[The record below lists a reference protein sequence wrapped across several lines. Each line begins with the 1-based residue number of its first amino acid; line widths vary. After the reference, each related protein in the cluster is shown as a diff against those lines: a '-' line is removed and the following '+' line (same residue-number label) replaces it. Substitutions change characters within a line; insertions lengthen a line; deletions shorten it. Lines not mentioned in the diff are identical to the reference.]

1 MKNAIINKKQKGE
14 KMIKIDT
21 QNYFADGI
29 AELADQMVNTKDS
42 KRYQEF
48 EYTIYP
54 ELDLKGEII
63 NLSDETEI
71 KLPKIPDAYL
81 ESVVNVLGER
91 NYNYSV
97 KNEDLSYGYDASK
110 NELCLKTERE
120 TDMKHIVREGLED
133 FGNFEDAEFKY
144 INTDSEGNIMSS
156 IMKDDLIKEINY
168 KDFRYRDSM
177 SSEEMEKELDKLKY
191 NEVAVLNGK
200 WAYDS
205 LEQTPDTENRNL
217 INALEKVEGNKAA
230 ELFLYDYAGD
240 HTLQF
245 IDIPENYT
253 AKDLAQSIR
262 WWIDE
267 EDDIVFNI
275 KPGQE
280 KIIPELFKYGKELN
294 EVQNITFTLD
304 RPDTEVFHLN
314 RDGATVMLF
323 DEKERNIE
331 ECYEILQS
339 RKSEMNLSNVLD
351 FEIYN
356 GDYCIAKHEGEFMI
370 ELYPSKEFSFET
382 LKKAQ
387 NISKDTGKIIRIEDN
402 KDNVFKVDGDTLHLW
417 MQGKKMEES
426 SIKNF
431 IKENKFDKL
440 FSVVKSRGKLI
451 YDNEA
456 KKEDV
461 KKKSKAR

>member
-1 MKNAIINKKQKGE
+1 
-14 KMIKIDT
+14 
-21 QNYFADGI
+21 
-29 AELADQMVNTKDS
+29 
-42 KRYQEF
+42 
-48 EYTIYP
+48 
-54 ELDLKGEII
+54 
-63 NLSDETEI
+63 
-71 KLPKIPDAYL
+71 
-81 ESVVNVLGER
+81 
-91 NYNYSV
+91 
-97 KNEDLSYGYDASK
+97 
-110 NELCLKTERE
+110 
-120 TDMKHIVREGLED
+120 MKHIVREGLED

>member
-1 MKNAIINKKQKGE
+1 MV
-14 KMIKIDT
+14 KIDS

-29 AELADQMVNTKDS
+29 AELADQMANAKDS

-54 ELDLKGEII
+54 EFDLKGEII
-63 NLSDETEI
+63 NFSDETEI
-71 KLPKIPDAYL
+71 KLPKIPEAYL
-81 ESVVNVLGER
+81 ESVVNVLGQK

-97 KNEDLSYGYDASK
+97 KNEELSYSYDASK
-110 NELCLKTERE
+110 NELCLKTGRE

-133 FGNFEDAEFKY
+133 FGNFKDAEFKY
-144 INTDSEGNIMSS
+144 INTDSEGNTMSS
-156 IMKDDLIKEINY
+156 VMKGNLIKEINY
-168 KDFRYRDSM
+168 KDFHYTDSM
-177 SSEEMEKELDKLKY
+177 SGEEMEKELDKLKY
-191 NEVAVLNGK
+191 NEAAVLNGK
-200 WAYDS
+200 WAYDR

-230 ELFLYDYAGD
+230 DLFLYDYAGD

-245 IDIPENYT
+245 VDIPENYT

-267 EDDIVFNI
+267 ETDIVFNI

-280 KIIPELFKYGKELN
+280 KIIPELFKHGKELC
-294 EVQNITFTLD
+294 EVQNIAFTLN
-304 RPDTEVFHLN
+304 RPDEEVFYFN
-314 RDGATVMLF
+314 YDGAKVMLF

-339 RKSEMNLSNVLD
+339 RRSEMNLSNMLD

-356 GDYCIAKHEGEFMI
+356 EDHCIAKKAGEFVI
-370 ELYPSKEFSFET
+370 ELYPSETPSFET
-382 LKKAQ
+382 LKKVQ
-387 NISKDTGKIIRIEDN
+387 NISKDARKIIRIEDN
-402 KDNVFKVDGDTLHLW
+402 KQDVFKVDGDTLNLW
-417 MQGKKMEES
+417 ILSKKMDES
-426 SIKNF
+426 SLKNF

-440 FSVVKSRGKLI
+440 FSVVKSKGKLI
-451 YDNEA
+451 YDNET

-461 KKKSKAR
+461 KNKAKAR

>member
-1 MKNAIINKKQKGE
+1 MLKINA
-14 KMIKIDT
+14 

-29 AELADQMVNTKDS
+29 AELADQMANAKDS

-54 ELDLKGEII
+54 ELGLIGDIGEITNI
-63 NLSDETEI
+63 SDETEI

-81 ESVVNVLGER
+81 ESVVNVLGQK

-97 KNEDLSYGYDASK
+97 KNKDLSYSYDASK
-110 NELCLKTERE
+110 NELCLKTGRE
-120 TDMKHIVREGLED
+120 TDMKHIVREGLEK
-133 FGNFEDAEFKY
+133 FGNFKDAEFKY
-144 INTDSEGNIMSS
+144 VNTDSEGNTMSS
-156 IMKDDLIKEINY
+156 IMKDDLIKEISY
-168 KDFRYRDSM
+168 KDFHYKDTM
-177 SSEEMEKELDKLKY
+177 NSEEMEKELDKLKY
-191 NEVAVLNGK
+191 NEVAVLKGK
-200 WAYDS
+200 WAYDR
-205 LEQTPDTENRNL
+205 LEQTPDAVNRSL
-217 INALEKVEGNKAA
+217 INALEKVEGNKATD
-230 ELFLYDYAGD
+230 LFLYDYAGD

-245 IDIPENYT
+245 IEIPENYT

-267 EDDIVFNI
+267 ETDIVFNI

-304 RPDTEVFHLN
+304 RPDEEVFYLN
-314 RDGATVMLF
+314 RDGATVTLF
-323 DEKERNIE
+323 DENKRNID

-339 RKSEMNLSNVLD
+339 RKNEMNLSKVLD

-356 GDYCIAKHEGEFMI
+356 GDHCIAKHESEFEI
-370 ELYPSKEFSFET
+370 ELYPSEEFSFET

-387 NISKDTGKIIRIEDN
+387 NISKDSKKIIRIEDN
-402 KDNVFKVDGDTLHLW
+402 KGNVFKVDGDMLHLW
-417 MQGKKMEES
+417 MPGKKMDES

-431 IKENKFDKL
+431 IRENKIDKL

-461 KKKSKAR
+461 KKKTNAR

>member
-1 MKNAIINKKQKGE
+1 MV
-14 KMIKIDT
+14 KIDAK
-21 QNYFADGI
+21 NYFADGI
-29 AELADQMVNTKDS
+29 AELADQMANAKES
-42 KRYQEF
+42 ERYQEF

-54 ELDLKGEII
+54 EFDLKGEII

-97 KNEDLSYGYDASK
+97 KNEDLSYSYDASK
-110 NELCLKTERE
+110 NELCLKTGRE

-144 INTDSEGNIMSS
+144 INTDSEGNVMSS
-156 IMKDDLIKEINY
+156 VMKGGLIKEINY
-168 KDFRYRDSM
+168 KDFHYSNSM
-177 SSEEMEKELDKLKY
+177 NGEEMEKELDKLKY
-191 NEVAVLNGK
+191 NEVAVLKGK
-200 WAYDS
+200 WAYDR
-205 LEQTPDTENRNL
+205 LEQTPDAVNRNL
-217 INALEKVEGNKAA
+217 INALEKVEGNKATD
-230 ELFLYDYAGD
+230 LFLYDYAGD

-267 EDDIVFNI
+267 EAGIVFNI

-304 RPDTEVFHLN
+304 RPEEEVFYLN
-314 RDGATVMLF
+314 RDGATVTLF
-323 DEKERNIE
+323 DENKRNID

-339 RKSEMNLSNVLD
+339 RKNEMNLSKVLD

-356 GDYCIAKHEGEFMI
+356 GDHCIAKHEGEFMI
-370 ELYPSKEFSFET
+370 ELYPSEKFSLET

-387 NISKDTGKIIRIEDN
+387 NISKDTGKIIRIENEKGDA
-402 KDNVFKVDGDTLHLW
+402 FKVDGDALHLW
-417 MQGKKMEES
+417 MSGKKRDES
-426 SIKNF
+426 SLKNF
-431 IKENKFDKL
+431 IRENKLDKL

-456 KKEDV
+456 RKEEV
-461 KKKSKAR
+461 KKKTNAR

>member
-1 MKNAIINKKQKGE
+1 ML
-14 KMIKIDT
+14 KIDS

-29 AELADQMVNTKDS
+29 AELADQMANTKDS

-54 ELDLKGEII
+54 EFDLKGEII
-63 NLSDETEI
+63 NHSDETEI
-71 KLPKIPDAYL
+71 KLPKIPEAYL
-81 ESVVNVLGER
+81 ESVVNVLGKK

-97 KNEDLSYGYDASK
+97 KNEELSYSYDASK
-110 NELCLKTERE
+110 NELCLKTGME

-144 INTDSEGNIMSS
+144 INTDSEGNTMSS
-156 IMKDDLIKEINY
+156 IMKGDLIKEINY
-168 KDFRYRDSM
+168 KDFHYSDSM
-177 SSEEMEKELDKLKY
+177 SGEEMEKELDKLKY

-200 WAYDS
+200 WAYDR

-230 ELFLYDYAGD
+230 DLFLYDYAGD

-245 IDIPENYT
+245 VDIPENYT

-267 EDDIVFNI
+267 ENDIVFNI

-280 KIIPELFKYGKELN
+280 KIIPELLRHVDELR
-294 EVQNITFTLD
+294 EVQNIAFTLD
-304 RPDTEVFHLN
+304 RPEKEIFYLHS
-314 RDGATVMLF
+314 DGAKVMLF
-323 DEKERNIE
+323 DENERNIE

-339 RKSEMNLSNVLD
+339 RKNEMNLSKVLE

-356 GDYCIAKHEGEFMI
+356 GDHCIANAGEFSI
-370 ELYPSKEFSFET
+370 ELYPSEKFSFEA
-382 LKKAQ
+382 LKKVQ
-387 NISKDTGKIIRIEDN
+387 NISKDSKKIIRIEDN
-402 KDNVFKVDGDTLHLW
+402 KGNVFKVDGDMLHLW
-417 MQGKKMEES
+417 ISSKKMDES
-426 SIKNF
+426 SLKNF

-440 FSVVKSRGKLI
+440 FSVVKSKGKLI

-461 KKKSKAR
+461 KNKSKAR

>member
-1 MKNAIINKKQKGE
+1 ML
-14 KMIKIDT
+14 KIDT

-29 AELADQMVNTKDS
+29 AELTDQMANAKDS

-54 ELDLKGEII
+54 EFDLKGEII
-63 NLSDETEI
+63 NHSDETEI

-81 ESVVNVLGER
+81 ESVVNVLGEK
-91 NYNYSV
+91 NYNYLV
-97 KNEDLSYGYDASK
+97 KNEELSYSYDASK
-110 NELCLKTERE
+110 NELCLKTGRG
-120 TDMKHIVREGLED
+120 TDMKHIAREGLED
-133 FGNFEDAEFKY
+133 FGNFENAEFKY
-144 INTDSEGNIMSS
+144 INTDSEGNTMSS
-156 IMKDDLIKEINY
+156 VMKGELIKEINY
-168 KDFRYRDSM
+168 KDFHYSNSM
-177 SSEEMEKELDKLKY
+177 NGEEMEKELDKLKY

-200 WAYDS
+200 WAYDR

-230 ELFLYDYAGD
+230 DLFLYDYAGD

-267 EDDIVFNI
+267 EAGIIFNI
-275 KPGQE
+275 KSGQE
-280 KIIPELFKYGKELN
+280 KIIPELFKHGKEIY
-294 EVQNITFTLD
+294 EVQNIAFTLN
-304 RPDTEVFHLN
+304 RPDEEVFYLN
-314 RDGATVMLF
+314 YDGAKVMLF

-339 RKSEMNLSNVLD
+339 RRSEMNLSNVLD

-356 GDYCIAKHEGEFMI
+356 GDHCIAKKAGEFVI
-370 ELYPSKEFSFET
+370 EIYPSEELSFET

-387 NISKDTGKIIRIEDN
+387 NISKDTGKIIRLEDD
-402 KDNVFKVDGDTLHLW
+402 KCDVLKVDGDTLHLW
-417 MQGKKMEES
+417 ISSKKMDES
-426 SIKNF
+426 SLKNF
-431 IKENKFDKL
+431 IRENKFDKL

-451 YDNEA
+451 YDNEV

-461 KKKSKAR
+461 KNKANAR

>member
-1 MKNAIINKKQKGE
+1 MV
-14 KMIKIDT
+14 KIDT

-29 AELADQMVNTKDS
+29 AELADQMANAKKS
-42 KRYQEF
+42 ERYKEF

-54 ELDLKGEII
+54 EFDLKGEII
-63 NLSDETEI
+63 NLLDETEI
-71 KLPKIPDAYL
+71 KLPKIPEACL
-81 ESVVNVLGER
+81 ESVVNVLGQK

-97 KNEDLSYGYDASK
+97 KNEELSYSYDASK
-110 NELCLKTERE
+110 NELCLKTGRE

-144 INTDSEGNIMSS
+144 INTDSEGNVMSS
-156 IMKDDLIKEINY
+156 VMKGGLIKEINY
-168 KDFRYRDSM
+168 KDFHYSNSM
-177 SSEEMEKELDKLKY
+177 NGEEMEKELDKLKY

-200 WAYDS
+200 WIYDR

-230 ELFLYDYAGD
+230 DLFLYDYAGD

-267 EDDIVFNI
+267 EAGIIFNI
-275 KPGQE
+275 KSGQE
-280 KIIPELFKYGKELN
+280 KIIPELFKHGKEIY
-294 EVQNITFTLD
+294 EVQNIAFTLN
-304 RPDTEVFHLN
+304 RPDEEVFYLN
-314 RDGATVMLF
+314 YDGAKVMLF

-339 RKSEMNLSNVLD
+339 RRSEMNLSNVLD

-356 GDYCIAKHEGEFMI
+356 GDHCIAKKAGEFVI
-370 ELYPSKEFSFET
+370 ELYPSETPSFET

-387 NISKDTGKIIRIEDN
+387 NISKDTGKIIRLED
-402 KDNVFKVDGDTLHLW
+402 KKGDVLKVDGDTLHLW
-417 MQGKKMEES
+417 ISSKKMDES
-426 SIKNF
+426 SLKNF
-431 IKENKFDKL
+431 IRENKFDKL

-451 YDNEA
+451 YDNEV

-461 KKKSKAR
+461 KNKANAR

>member
-1 MKNAIINKKQKGE
+1 ML
-14 KMIKIDT
+14 KIDS

-29 AELADQMVNTKDS
+29 AELSEQMANAKDS

-54 ELDLKGEII
+54 EFNLKGEII
-63 NLSDETEI
+63 NYSDETEI
-71 KLPKIPDAYL
+71 KLPKIPEAYL
-81 ESVVNVLGER
+81 ESVVNVLGQK

-97 KNEDLSYGYDASK
+97 KNEDLLYNYDASE

-144 INTDSEGNIMSS
+144 INTDSEGNTMSS
-156 IMKDDLIKEINY
+156 IMKGDLIKEISY
-168 KDFRYRDSM
+168 KDFHYKDTM
-177 SSEEMEKELDKLKY
+177 NSEEIEKELDKLKY

-200 WAYDS
+200 WAYDR

-240 HTLQF
+240 QTLQF

-253 AKDLAQSIR
+253 AKELAQSIR

-267 EDDIVFNI
+267 EPDIIFNI

-280 KIIPELFKYGKELN
+280 KIIPELFKHGKELN
-294 EVQNITFTLD
+294 EVQNINFTLD
-304 RPDTEVFHLN
+304 RPEEEVFYLN
-314 RDGATVMLF
+314 RYGATVMLF

-331 ECYEILQS
+331 ECYEILKS
-339 RKSEMNLSNVLD
+339 RKSEMNLSKVLD
-351 FEIYN
+351 FDIYN
-356 GDYCIAKHEGEFMI
+356 GDHCIVKDDGEFVI
-370 ELYPSKEFSFET
+370 EIYPSEAPSFET

-387 NISKDTGKIIRIEDN
+387 NISKDAGKIIRIEDN
-402 KDNVFKVDGDTLHLW
+402 KGDVLKVDGDTLHLW
-417 MQGKKMEES
+417 ISSKKMDES
-426 SIKNF
+426 SLKNF

-461 KKKSKAR
+461 KNKSKAR

>member
-1 MKNAIINKKQKGE
+1 MV
-14 KMIKIDT
+14 KIDS

-29 AELADQMVNTKDS
+29 AELADQMANAKDS

-54 ELDLKGEII
+54 ELYSKGEII

-81 ESVVNVLGER
+81 ESVVNVLGQK

-97 KNEDLSYGYDASK
+97 KNEELSYSYDASK
-110 NELCLKTERE
+110 NELCLKTGRE

-133 FGNFEDAEFKY
+133 FGNFKDAEFKY
-144 INTDSEGNIMSS
+144 INTDSEGNTMSS
-156 IMKDDLIKEINY
+156 VMKGNLIKEINY
-168 KDFRYRDSM
+168 KDFHYTDSM
-177 SSEEMEKELDKLKY
+177 SGEEMEKELDKLKY
-191 NEVAVLNGK
+191 NEAAVLNGK
-200 WAYDS
+200 WAYDR

-230 ELFLYDYAGD
+230 DLFLYDYAGD

-245 IDIPENYT
+245 VDIPENYT

-267 EDDIVFNI
+267 ETDIVFNI

-280 KIIPELFKYGKELN
+280 KIIPELFKHGKELC
-294 EVQNITFTLD
+294 EVQNIAFTLN
-304 RPDTEVFHLN
+304 RPDEEVFYFN
-314 RDGATVMLF
+314 YDGAKVMLF

-339 RKSEMNLSNVLD
+339 RRSEMNLSNVLD

-356 GDYCIAKHEGEFMI
+356 EDHCIAKKAGEFVI
-370 ELYPSKEFSFET
+370 ELYPSETPSLET

-387 NISKDTGKIIRIEDN
+387 NISKDTRKIIRLEDN
-402 KDNVFKVDGDTLHLW
+402 KGDVLKVDGDTLHLW
-417 MQGKKMEES
+417 ISGKKMDEGS
-426 SIKNF
+426 LKNF

-440 FSVVKSRGKLI
+440 FSVVKSKGKLI
-451 YDNEA
+451 YDNET

-461 KKKSKAR
+461 KNKAKAR

>member
-1 MKNAIINKKQKGE
+1 ML
-14 KMIKIDT
+14 KIDS

-29 AELADQMVNTKDS
+29 AELSEQMANAKDS

-54 ELDLKGEII
+54 EFNLKGEII
-63 NLSDETEI
+63 NYSDETEI
-71 KLPKIPDAYL
+71 KLPKIPEAYL
-81 ESVVNVLGER
+81 ESVVNVLGQK

-97 KNEDLSYGYDASK
+97 KNEDLLYNYDASK

-144 INTDSEGNIMSS
+144 INTDSEGNTMSS
-156 IMKDDLIKEINY
+156 IMKGDLIKEISY
-168 KDFRYRDSM
+168 KDFHYKDTM
-177 SSEEMEKELDKLKY
+177 NSEEMEKELDKLKY
-191 NEVAVLNGK
+191 NEVAVLKGK
-200 WAYDS
+200 WAYDR

-217 INALEKVEGNKAA
+217 INALEKVEGNKAT

-245 IDIPENYT
+245 INIPENYT

-267 EDDIVFNI
+267 EADIVFNI

-294 EVQNITFTLD
+294 EVQNITLTLD
-304 RPDTEVFHLN
+304 RPEKEIFYLN
-314 RDGATVMLF
+314 RDGATVMIF

-331 ECYEILQS
+331 DCYEILQS
-339 RKSEMNLSNVLD
+339 RKNEMNLSKVLD

-356 GDYCIAKHEGEFMI
+356 GDHCIAKHEGEFLI
-370 ELYPSKEFSFET
+370 ELYPSETPSFET
-382 LKKAQ
+382 LKKH
-387 NISKDTGKIIRIEDN
+387 KIFRKILEKLYGSRTKKAMFLKLTEICFIYGC
-402 KDNVFKVDGDTLHLW
+402 KAKRWMKVRLKT
-417 MQGKKMEES
+417 S
-426 SIKNF
+426 
-431 IKENKFDKL
+431 
-440 FSVVKSRGKLI
+440 
-451 YDNEA
+451 
-456 KKEDV
+456 
-461 KKKSKAR
+461 

>member
-1 MKNAIINKKQKGE
+1 MV
-14 KMIKIDT
+14 KIDA

-29 AELADQMVNTKDS
+29 SELTDQMANVKDS

-54 ELDLKGEII
+54 ELNLKGEII
-63 NLSDETEI
+63 NFSDETEI
-71 KLPKIPDAYL
+71 RLPKIPDAYL
-81 ESVVNVLGER
+81 ESVVNVLGEK

-97 KNEDLSYGYDASK
+97 KNEDLSYSYDASK
-110 NELCLKTERE
+110 NELCLKTGRE

-133 FGNFEDAEFKY
+133 FGNFKDAEFKY
-144 INTDSEGNIMSS
+144 INTDSEGNTMSS
-156 IMKDDLIKEINY
+156 VMKGNLIKEINY
-168 KDFRYRDSM
+168 KDFHYTDSM
-177 SSEEMEKELDKLKY
+177 SGEEMEKELDKLKY

-200 WAYDS
+200 WAYDR

-230 ELFLYDYAGD
+230 DLFLYDYAGD

-245 IDIPENYT
+245 VDIPENYT

-267 EDDIVFNI
+267 ETDIVFNI

-280 KIIPELFKYGKELN
+280 KIIPELFKHGKELC
-294 EVQNITFTLD
+294 EVQNIAFTLN
-304 RPDTEVFHLN
+304 RPDEEVFYFN
-314 RDGATVMLF
+314 YDGAKVMLF
-323 DEKERNIE
+323 DEKERNVE

-339 RKSEMNLSNVLD
+339 RRSEMNLSNVLD

-356 GDYCIAKHEGEFMI
+356 EDHCIAKKAGEFVI
-370 ELYPSKEFSFET
+370 ELYPSETPSLET

-387 NISKDTGKIIRIEDN
+387 NISKDTRKIIRLEDN
-402 KDNVFKVDGDTLHLW
+402 KGDVLKVDGDTLHLW
-417 MQGKKMEES
+417 ISGKKMDEGS
-426 SIKNF
+426 LKNF

-440 FSVVKSRGKLI
+440 FSVVKSKGKLI
-451 YDNEA
+451 YDNET

-461 KKKSKAR
+461 KNKAKAR

>member
-1 MKNAIINKKQKGE
+1 ML
-14 KMIKIDT
+14 KIDS

-29 AELADQMVNTKDS
+29 AELADQMANAKDS

-63 NLSDETEI
+63 NLSDEAEI

-81 ESVVNVLGER
+81 ESIVNVLGER

-97 KNEDLSYGYDASK
+97 KSEDLSYSYDASK
-110 NELCLKTERE
+110 NELCLKTGRE
-120 TDMKHIVREGLED
+120 TDMKHIVSEGLED

-144 INTDSEGNIMSS
+144 INTDSEGNTMSS
-156 IMKDDLIKEINY
+156 IMKGDLIKEINY
-168 KDFRYRDSM
+168 KDFHYSNSM
-177 SSEEMEKELDKLKY
+177 NGEEMEKELDKLKY

-200 WAYDS
+200 WTYDR

-230 ELFLYDYAGD
+230 DLFLYDYAGD
-240 HTLQF
+240 QTLQF

-267 EDDIVFNI
+267 EAGIVFNI

-280 KIIPELFKYGKELN
+280 KIIPELFKHGKELN
-294 EVQNITFTLD
+294 EVQNITFTLN
-304 RPDTEVFHLN
+304 RPDEEVFYLN

-339 RKSEMNLSNVLD
+339 RKSEMNLSKVLD

-356 GDYCIAKHEGEFMI
+356 GDHCIAKHESEFLI
-370 ELYPSKEFSFET
+370 ELYPSETPSFET

-387 NISKDTGKIIRIEDN
+387 NISKDTGKIIRIED
-402 KDNVFKVDGDTLHLW
+402 KKGNVFKVDGDMLHLW
-417 MQGKKMEES
+417 MQGKKMDES
-426 SIKNF
+426 SLKNF

-440 FSVVKSRGKLI
+440 FSVAKSRGKMI

-456 KKEDV
+456 KKEDI
-461 KKKSKAR
+461 KNKSKAR

>member
-1 MKNAIINKKQKGE
+1 MV
-14 KMIKIDT
+14 KIDA
-21 QNYFADGI
+21 QKYFADGI
-29 AELADQMVNTKDS
+29 AELADQMANAKDS

-48 EYTIYP
+48 EYTFYL
-54 ELDLKGEII
+54 ELYSKGEII

-71 KLPKIPDAYL
+71 RLPKIPDEYL
-81 ESVVNVLGER
+81 ESVVNVLGEK

-97 KNEDLSYGYDASK
+97 KNEDLSYSYDASE
-110 NELCLKTERE
+110 NELCLKTGRE
-120 TDMKHIVREGLED
+120 TDMKHIVREGLEE
-133 FGNFEDAEFKY
+133 FGNFKDAEFKY
-144 INTDSEGNIMSS
+144 INTDSEGNTMSS
-156 IMKDDLIKEINY
+156 VMKGELIKEINY
-168 KDFRYRDSM
+168 KNFHYSN
-177 SSEEMEKELDKLKY
+177 SISGEEIEKELDKLKY

-200 WAYDS
+200 WAYDR

-240 HTLQF
+240 QTLQF

-253 AKDLAQSIR
+253 AKELAQSIR

-267 EDDIVFNI
+267 EPDIIFNI

-280 KIIPELFKYGKELN
+280 KIIPELFKHGKELN
-294 EVQNITFTLD
+294 EVQNINFTLD
-304 RPDTEVFHLN
+304 RPEEEVFYLN
-314 RDGATVMLF
+314 RYGATVILF

-331 ECYEILQS
+331 ECYEILKS
-339 RKSEMNLSNVLD
+339 RKSEMNLSKVLD
-351 FEIYN
+351 FDIYN
-356 GDYCIAKHEGEFMI
+356 GDHCIVKDDGEFVI
-370 ELYPSKEFSFET
+370 EIYLSEAPSFET

-387 NISKDTGKIIRIEDN
+387 NISKDAGKIIRIEDN
-402 KDNVFKVDGDTLHLW
+402 KGDVLKVDGDTLHLW
-417 MQGKKMEES
+417 ISSKKMDES
-426 SIKNF
+426 SLKNF

-440 FSVVKSRGKLI
+440 FPLVKSKGKVI

-461 KKKSKAR
+461 KNKAKAR

>member
-1 MKNAIINKKQKGE
+1 MANAKKTE
-14 KMIKIDT
+14 
-21 QNYFADGI
+21 
-29 AELADQMVNTKDS
+29 
-42 KRYQEF
+42 RYKEF

-54 ELDLKGEII
+54 EFNLKGEII
-63 NLSDETEI
+63 NLLDETEI
-71 KLPKIPDAYL
+71 KLPRIPDAYL
-81 ESVVNVLGER
+81 ESVVNVLGKK

-97 KNEDLSYGYDASK
+97 KNEDLSYSYDASK
-110 NELCLKTERE
+110 NELCLKTGRE

-133 FGNFEDAEFKY
+133 FGNFKDAEFKY
-144 INTDSEGNIMSS
+144 INTDNEGNVMSS
-156 IMKDDLIKEINY
+156 VMKGGLIKEINY
-168 KDFRYRDSM
+168 KDFHYSNSM
-177 SSEEMEKELDKLKY
+177 NSEEMEKELDKLKY

-200 WAYDS
+200 WSYDR

-217 INALEKVEGNKAA
+217 INALEKVEGNKAT

-245 IDIPENYT
+245 INIPENYT

-267 EDDIVFNI
+267 ETDIVFNI

-280 KIIPELFKYGKELN
+280 KIIPELFKHGKEIY
-294 EVQNITFTLD
+294 EVQNIAFTLN
-304 RPDTEVFHLN
+304 RPDEEVFYLN
-314 RDGATVMLF
+314 YDGAKVMLF

-339 RKSEMNLSNVLD
+339 RRSEMNLSNVLD

-356 GDYCIAKHEGEFMI
+356 GDHCIAKKAGEFVI
-370 ELYPSKEFSFET
+370 ELYPSETPSLET

-387 NISKDTGKIIRIEDN
+387 NISKDTRKIIRIEDN
-402 KDNVFKVDGDTLHLW
+402 KGDVLKVDDDTLHLW
-417 MQGKKMEES
+417 ISSKKMDES
-426 SIKNF
+426 SLKNF

-440 FSVVKSRGKLI
+440 FSIVKSRGKLI
-451 YDNEA
+451 HDNEA

-461 KKKSKAR
+461 KNKAKVR

>member
-1 MKNAIINKKQKGE
+1 ML
-14 KMIKIDT
+14 KIDT
-21 QNYFADGI
+21 QNYFAKGI
-29 AELADQMVNTKDS
+29 AELSDQMANAKSS
-42 KRYQEF
+42 KHYQEF
-48 EYTIYP
+48 EYTINP
-54 ELDLKGEII
+54 EFDSIGNIGEITNI
-63 NLSDETEI
+63 LDETEI

-81 ESVVNVLGER
+81 ESVVNVLGQK

-97 KNEDLSYGYDASK
+97 KNKDLSYSYDASK
-110 NELCLKTERE
+110 NELCLKTGRE
-120 TDMKHIVREGLED
+120 TDMKHIVREGLEK

-144 INTDSEGNIMSS
+144 INTDSEGNTMSS
-156 IMKDDLIKEINY
+156 IMKGDLIKEIRY
-168 KDFRYRDSM
+168 KDFHYKDTM
-177 SSEEMEKELDKLKY
+177 NSEEMEKELDKLKY
-191 NEVAVLNGK
+191 NEVAVLKGK
-200 WAYDS
+200 WTYDR
-205 LEQTPDTENRNL
+205 LEQTPDAVNRNL
-217 INALEKVEGNKAA
+217 INALEKVEGNKAT

-240 HTLQF
+240 KTLQF
-245 IDIPENYT
+245 INIPENYT

-267 EDDIVFNI
+267 ETDIVFNI

-280 KIIPELFKYGKELN
+280 KIIPELFEYGKELN
-294 EVQNITFTLD
+294 EVQNVTFTLN
-304 RPDTEVFHLN
+304 RPEEEVFYLN
-314 RDGATVMLF
+314 RDGATVTLF

-339 RKSEMNLSNVLD
+339 RKNEMNLSKVLD

-356 GDYCIAKHEGEFMI
+356 GDHCIAKHEGEFLI
-370 ELYPSKEFSFET
+370 ELYPSETPSFET

-402 KDNVFKVDGDTLHLW
+402 KGDVFKVDGDRALHLW
-417 MQGKKMEES
+417 ISGKKMDEGS
-426 SIKNF
+426 LKNF

-456 KKEDV
+456 KREEV
-461 KKKSKAR
+461 KNKSKAR

>member
-1 MKNAIINKKQKGE
+1 MV
-14 KMIKIDT
+14 KIDS
-21 QNYFADGI
+21 QNYFASGI
-29 AELADQMVNTKDS
+29 AELADQMANAKES
-42 KRYQEF
+42 ERYKEF

-54 ELDLKGEII
+54 ELYSKGEII

-81 ESVVNVLGER
+81 ESVVNVLGKR

-110 NELCLKTERE
+110 NELRLKTGRE
-120 TDMKHIVREGLED
+120 TDMKHIVREGLEN
-133 FGNFEDAEFKY
+133 FGKFKDAEFKY
-144 INTDSEGNIMSS
+144 TNTDSEGNTMSS
-156 IMKDDLIKEINY
+156 IMKGGLIKEINY
-168 KDFRYRDSM
+168 KDFHYSDSM
-177 SSEEMEKELDKLKY
+177 SGEEMEKELDKLKY

-200 WAYDS
+200 WAYDR

-230 ELFLYDYAGD
+230 DLFLYDYAGD
-240 HTLQF
+240 QTLQF

-267 EDDIVFNI
+267 EADIIFNI

-280 KIIPELFKYGKELN
+280 KIIPELFKHGKELN
-294 EVQNITFTLD
+294 EVQNIAFTLN
-304 RPDTEVFHLN
+304 RPEKEIFYLN
-314 RDGATVMLF
+314 YDGATVILS

-331 ECYEILQS
+331 ECYEILQA
-339 RKSEMNLSNVLD
+339 RKSEMNLSKVLD

-356 GDYCIAKHEGEFMI
+356 GDHCIAKKAGEFVI
-370 ELYPSKEFSFET
+370 ELYPSETSSFET

-387 NISKDTGKIIRIEDN
+387 NISKDTGKIIRIED
-402 KDNVFKVDGDTLHLW
+402 KKGDVLKVDEDTLHLW
-417 MQGKKMEES
+417 ISSKKMDES

-431 IKENKFDKL
+431 IRENKIDKL

-461 KKKSKAR
+461 KNKAKAR

>member
-1 MKNAIINKKQKGE
+1 MLKINA
-14 KMIKIDT
+14 
-21 QNYFADGI
+21 QNYFANGI
-29 AELADQMVNTKDS
+29 AELADQMANAKDS

-54 ELDLKGEII
+54 EFNLKGEII
-63 NLSDETEI
+63 NYSDETEI
-71 KLPKIPDAYL
+71 KLPKIPEAYL
-81 ESVVNVLGER
+81 ESVVNVLGQK

-97 KNEDLSYGYDASK
+97 KNKDLLYNYDASK

-144 INTDSEGNIMSS
+144 INTDSEGNTMSS
-156 IMKDDLIKEINY
+156 IMKGDLIKEISY
-168 KDFRYRDSM
+168 KDFHYKDTM
-177 SSEEMEKELDKLKY
+177 NSEEMEKELDKLKY
-191 NEVAVLNGK
+191 NEVAVLKGK
-200 WAYDS
+200 WAYDR

-217 INALEKVEGNKAA
+217 INALEKVEGNKAT

-245 IDIPENYT
+245 INIPENYT

-267 EDDIVFNI
+267 EADIVFNI

-294 EVQNITFTLD
+294 EVQNITLTLD
-304 RPDTEVFHLN
+304 RPEKEIFYLN
-314 RDGATVMLF
+314 RDGATVMIF

-331 ECYEILQS
+331 DCYEILQS
-339 RKSEMNLSNVLD
+339 RKNEMNLSKVLD

-356 GDYCIAKHEGEFMI
+356 GDHCIAKHEGEFLI
-370 ELYPSKEFSFET
+370 ELYPSETPSFET

-387 NISKDTGKIIRIEDN
+387 NISKDTGKIIRIED
-402 KDNVFKVDGDTLHLW
+402 KKGNVFKVDGDMLHLW
-417 MQGKKMEES
+417 MQGKKMDES
-426 SIKNF
+426 SLKNF
-431 IKENKFDKL
+431 VKENKFDKL
-440 FSVVKSRGKLI
+440 FSVVKSRGKMI

-456 KKEDV
+456 KKEDI
-461 KKKSKAR
+461 KNKSKAR

>member
-1 MKNAIINKKQKGE
+1 MV
-14 KMIKIDT
+14 KIDT

-29 AELADQMVNTKDS
+29 AELADQMANAKKS
-42 KRYQEF
+42 ERYKEF

-54 ELDLKGEII
+54 EFDLKGEII
-63 NLSDETEI
+63 NLLDETEI
-71 KLPKIPDAYL
+71 KLPKIPEAYL
-81 ESVVNVLGER
+81 ESVVNVLGQK

-97 KNEDLSYGYDASK
+97 KNEELSYSYDASK
-110 NELCLKTERE
+110 NELCLKTGRE

-144 INTDSEGNIMSS
+144 INTDSEGNVMSS
-156 IMKDDLIKEINY
+156 VMKGGLIKEINY
-168 KDFRYRDSM
+168 KDFHYSNSM
-177 SSEEMEKELDKLKY
+177 NGEEMEKELDKLKY

-200 WAYDS
+200 WIYDR

-230 ELFLYDYAGD
+230 DLFLYDYAGD

-267 EDDIVFNI
+267 EAGIIFNI
-275 KPGQE
+275 KSGQE
-280 KIIPELFKYGKELN
+280 KIIPELFKHGKEIY
-294 EVQNITFTLD
+294 EVQNIAFTLN
-304 RPDTEVFHLN
+304 RPDEEVFYLN
-314 RDGATVMLF
+314 YDGAKVMLF

-339 RKSEMNLSNVLD
+339 RRSEMNLSNVLD

-356 GDYCIAKHEGEFMI
+356 GDHCIAKKAGEFVI
-370 ELYPSKEFSFET
+370 ELYPSETPSFET

-387 NISKDTGKIIRIEDN
+387 NISKDTGKIIRLED
-402 KDNVFKVDGDTLHLW
+402 KKGDVLKVDGDTLHLW
-417 MQGKKMEES
+417 ISSKKMDES
-426 SIKNF
+426 SLKNF
-431 IKENKFDKL
+431 IREID
-440 FSVVKSRGKLI
+440 I
-451 YDNEA
+451 
-456 KKEDV
+456 
-461 KKKSKAR
+461 

>member
-1 MKNAIINKKQKGE
+1 MV
-14 KMIKIDT
+14 KIDS
-21 QNYFADGI
+21 QNYFASGI
-29 AELADQMVNTKDS
+29 AELADQMANAKES
-42 KRYQEF
+42 ERYKEF

-54 ELDLKGEII
+54 ELYSKGEII

-81 ESVVNVLGER
+81 ESVVNVLGKR

-110 NELCLKTERE
+110 NELRLKTGRE
-120 TDMKHIVREGLED
+120 TDMKHIVREGLEN
-133 FGNFEDAEFKY
+133 FGKFKDAEFKY
-144 INTDSEGNIMSS
+144 TNTDSEGNTMSS
-156 IMKDDLIKEINY
+156 IMKGGLIKEINY
-168 KDFRYRDSM
+168 KDFHYSDSM

-200 WAYDS
+200 WAYDR

-230 ELFLYDYAGD
+230 DLFLYDYAGD

-267 EDDIVFNI
+267 ENDIIFNI

-280 KIIPELFKYGKELN
+280 KIIPELLRHVDELR
-294 EVQNITFTLD
+294 EVQNIAFTLD
-304 RPDTEVFHLN
+304 RPEKEIFYLHS
-314 RDGATVMLF
+314 DGAKVMLF
-323 DEKERNIE
+323 DENERNIE

-339 RKSEMNLSNVLD
+339 RKNDMNLSKALE

-356 GDYCIAKHEGEFMI
+356 GDHCIANAGEFSI
-370 ELYPSKEFSFET
+370 ELYPSEKFSFEA
-382 LKKAQ
+382 LKKVQ

-402 KDNVFKVDGDTLHLW
+402 KGNVFKVDGDMLHLW
-417 MQGKKMEES
+417 MPGKKMDES

-451 YDNEA
+451 YDNEVQ
-456 KKEDV
+456 KEDV
-461 KKKSKAR
+461 KNKANAR